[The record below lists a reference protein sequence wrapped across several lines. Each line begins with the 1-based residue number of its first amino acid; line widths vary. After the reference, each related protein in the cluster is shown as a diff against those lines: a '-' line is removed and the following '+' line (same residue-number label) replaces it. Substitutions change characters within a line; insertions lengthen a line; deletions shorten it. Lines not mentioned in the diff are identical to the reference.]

1 MLSVLYSG
9 ANRFFRWCA
18 YAGISLLCTVTL
30 LTVADVLTRRSI
42 HITIPGL
49 MDITQLLVMGCVF
62 LVIPHVFLIEANVGV
77 EFVTDRLPPRALSWV
92 KAIAAGSGV
101 FFMAL
106 LTWYSYKQALL
117 QIGQGD
123 KSQTIGIPIV
133 WYWGPLLIGS
143 AFAVAAALL
152 LVLRYCIAACG
163 GNDIAGGE
171 PGAATPASIR
181 EP

>member
-1 MLSVLYSG
+1 
-9 ANRFFRWCA
+9 
-18 YAGISLLCTVTL
+18 
-30 LTVADVLTRRSI
+30 
-42 HITIPGL
+42 
-49 MDITQLLVMGCVF
+49 
-62 LVIPHVFLIEANVGV
+62 
-77 EFVTDRLPPRALSWV
+77 
-92 KAIAAGSGV
+92 
-101 FFMAL
+101 L
-106 LTWYSYKQALL
+106 LTWYSHKQALL

-152 LVLRYCIAACG
+152 LALRYSITACG

-171 PGAATPASIR
+171 DSAATPASVM